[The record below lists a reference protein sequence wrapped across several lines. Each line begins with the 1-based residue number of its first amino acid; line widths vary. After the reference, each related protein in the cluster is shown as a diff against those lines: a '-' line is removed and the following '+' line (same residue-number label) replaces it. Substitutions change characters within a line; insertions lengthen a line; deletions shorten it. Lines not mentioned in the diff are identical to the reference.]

1 MVTTMTHPIPHGRV
15 LGLALFA
22 ATLAIG
28 GALAQQAQ
36 PAPGGNSTI
45 SQMQSAMQTM
55 DRNMMAGMQA
65 GSPDQMYAA
74 MMMPH
79 HQGAVD
85 MSRIALHDI
94 KDPELRRIAEKT
106 VSENEKSIQEL
117 RAWQEKH
124 R

>member
-1 MVTTMTHPIPHGRV
+1 MTRTTLHGR
-15 LGLALFA
+15 LLALALAGLVLA
-22 ATLAIG
+22 AG
-28 GALAQQAQ
+28 GAAAQQAQ
-36 PAPGGNSTI
+36 PAPGASPMMG
-45 SQMQSAMQTM
+45 QMQSAMQTM
-55 DRNMMAGMQA
+55 DKNMMAGMQA

-85 MSRIALHDI
+85 MSRIALRDI

-106 VSENEKSIQEL
+106 ASENEKSIQEL